1 MTQQYDNYLGFLPL
15 IRRAKRMAF
24 LETKS
29 RVWQKLQTWKEKL
42 LSQGGKEVLL
52 KVVALS
58 NPTYA
63 DLFQTIGYTLLQIE
77 SLMARLGE
85 ALYFKILWGDGLQ
98 VFKVL

>member
-1 MTQQYDNYLGFLPL
+1 MTQQYDKYLGFLPL

-42 LSQGGKEVLL
+42 LSQVGKEVLL
-52 KVVALS
+52 KVMALS

-77 SLMARLGE
+77 SLMARFWWSQKGE
-85 ALYFKILWGDGLQ
+85 EKRIH
-98 VFKVL
+98 